1 MNHDKP
7 IFSQPQTGAEMYA
20 PDKTYR
26 QSSRDFIQQYLT
38 PLLGTPLARQYAEGI
53 VGSDPNNPMPMN
65 KELLGLGIADI
76 TPVGLLF
83 GGQEAGRDFFRAL
96 DKGDKI
102 GMVGAGFDATL
113 TGLEAFPLTKM
124 AVRAGANKVRGF
136 LRNVNR
142 KSVDSEADLTIPEK
156 PEALMTSPGP
166 KTVRDDEANVK
177 PPKGVSRRGV
187 LQGIAAAP
195 FAAGVLGELPVS
207 KIASKVAKVK
217 VPNIVPK
224 SILTKASAII
234 NKRKLL
240 RELGLDSDDFRV
252 GSETQNKLR
261 DFFDGKLE
269 PESLQELGLG
279 HTGGLKNS
287 AADAKN
293 AEFLFKN
300 DADKNKYLELD
311 KKRADIE
318 QSNRDFLDNGPGT
331 FDQRLLSKTL
341 NDGEKLQQKAEV
353 EMLKFIRDAYKGN
366 RLKDDFFRTSGYIPK
381 RYSVGVDPMES
392 AQFYYKNLRDAKN
405 YFGKDYDNLRKL
417 STDDLEKFTN
427 NNLTGSVDLERK
439 ALQKELMA
447 LPKEVPTPK
456 SLSDKFKA
464 NDAKREAYED
474 LKMLNKFEGEDEIR
488 ATKAKPFIEYQKE
501 NNFTDDEMIDLLERS
516 IDKAIDFEDAMGKG
530 FSGKTELTDNLL
542 DDGMSK
548 SRRRE

>member
-1 MNHDKP
+1 
-7 IFSQPQTGAEMYA
+7 MYA

-26 QSSRDFIQQYLT
+26 QRSRDFIQQYLT
-38 PLLGTPLARQYAEGI
+38 PLFGTPLARQYAEGI

-83 GGQEAGRDFFRAL
+83 GGQEAKRDFMRAYEQ
-96 DKGDKI
+96 GDTP
-102 GMVGAGFDATL
+102 GMVGAGFGAVL
-113 TGLEAFPLTKM
+113 TGVEAFPLTKM
-124 AVRAGANKVRGF
+124 AVKGGANKVRGF

-142 KSVDSEADLTIPEK
+142 KSVADESNLTIPEK
-156 PEALMTSPGP
+156 PEALVTSPGP
-166 KTVRDDEANVK
+166 KTVRDDESNLK
-177 PPKGVSRRGV
+177 LPKVSRRGV
-187 LQGIAAAP
+187 LQGLAAAP
-195 FAAGVLGELPVS
+195 VAAGVLGELPVS

-447 LPKEVPTPK
+447 LPREVPTPK

-488 ATKAKPFIEYQKE
+488 ATKAKPFIDYQKE

-516 IDKAIDFEDAMGKG
+516 IEKAIDFEDAMGKG

-548 SRRRE
+548 SLRRE

>member
-1 MNHDKP
+1 LNHDKP

-38 PLLGTPLARQYAEGI
+38 PLFGTPLARQYSEAI
-53 VGSDPNNPMPMN
+53 VGADPNNPMPRN
-65 KELLGLGIADI
+65 PLGLGFADA

-83 GGQEAGRDFFRAL
+83 GGQESGRDFFRAM

-102 GMVGAGFDATL
+102 GMAGAGF
-113 TGLEAFPLTKM
+113 GLGLSAAEAFPLTKIM
-124 AVRAGANKVRGF
+124 VRGGTNKVNSF

-142 KSVDSEADLTIPEK
+142 KSVADESNLTIPEK
-156 PEALMTSPGP
+156 PEVLMTSPGP
-166 KTVRDDEANVK
+166 KTVRDDETNVK

-187 LQGIAAAP
+187 LQGIVAAP
-195 FAAGVLGELPVS
+195 IATGVLGELPVS
-207 KIASKVAKVK
+207 KIASKIAKVK
-217 VPNIVPK
+217 VPDIVPK

-240 RELGLDSDDFRV
+240 TELGLNSRDFER
-252 GSETQNKLR
+252 GIPASNKLQ
-261 DFFDGKLE
+261 DFFDDKLE

-279 HTGGLKNS
+279 HTRGLRNS

-293 AEFLFKN
+293 SEFLFKN

-311 KKRADIE
+311 KKRADLKKK
-318 QSNRDFLDNGPGT
+318 NDDFINNGPGT

-341 NDGEKLQQKAEV
+341 KEGEKLEQKAEV
-353 EMLKFIRDAYKGN
+353 EMFKFIRDAYKGN
-366 RLKDDFFRTSGYIPK
+366 KLKEDFFRTSGYIPK
-381 RYSVGVDPMES
+381 KYSVSVDPMES
-392 AQFYYKNLRDAKN
+392 AQYYYKNLKSAKN
-405 YFGKDYDNLRKL
+405 YFGKDYNNLRKL
-417 STDDLEKFTN
+417 STEDLEKFTN
-427 NNLTGSVDLERK
+427 NNLTGTVDLERK

-447 LPKEVPTPK
+447 LPREVPTPK

-474 LKMLNKFEGEDEIR
+474 LKMLNKFDGEDEVR

-501 NNFTDDEMIDLLERS
+501 NDFTDDEMIDLLERS
-516 IDKAIDFEDAMGKG
+516 IEKAIDFEDAMGKG

-542 DDGMSK
+542 DDGNTK
-548 SRRRE
+548 SFRRD

>member
-1 MNHDKP
+1 
-7 IFSQPQTGAEMYA
+7 MYA
-20 PDKTYR
+20 APESTYLTDLPIEF
-26 QSSRDFIQQYLT
+26 SRTDFRNFIQNYLT
-38 PLLGTPLARQYAEGI
+38 NVLGQTTARQYAENIAGA
-53 VGSDPNNPMPMN
+53 DPNNPMPRNPMGIG
-65 KELLGLGIADI
+65 LADFTPLGLMFA
-76 TPVGLLF
+76 
-83 GGQEAGRDFFRAL
+83 GQEVKEDFGKASRPLDYVAPTIGGAL
-96 DKGDKI
+96 SI
-102 GMVGAGFDATL
+102 V
-113 TGLEAFPLTKM
+113 EAYPLTKVM
-124 AVRAGANKVRGF
+124 VKGVASPISSF
-136 LRNVNR
+136 LKNINR
-142 KSVDSEADLTIPEK
+142 KSVADESNLTIPEK

-166 KTVRDDEANVK
+166 KTIRDDETNVK
-177 PPKGVSRRGV
+177 PPKGISRRGV
-187 LQGIAAAP
+187 LQGLAAAP
-195 FAAGVLGELPVS
+195 IAGGVLGELPVS

-240 RELGLDSDDFRV
+240 RELGLDPNDFRV
-252 GSETQNKLR
+252 GRETQNKLQ

-293 AEFLFKN
+293 ADFLFKN

-311 KKRADIE
+311 KKRADLE
-318 QSNRDFLDNGPGT
+318 QQNRDFLDNGPGT

-381 RYSVGVDPMES
+381 KTLSSQDPMES
-392 AQFYYKNLRDAKN
+392 AQFYYKNKRDAKN

-417 STDDLEKFTN
+417 SSEDLEKFTN

-447 LPKEVPTPK
+447 LPREVPTPK
-456 SLSDKFKA
+456 ALSDKFKA
-464 NDAKREAYED
+464 NDAKREAYQD
-474 LKMLNKFEGEDEIR
+474 LKMLNKFEGEDEVR
-488 ATKAKPFIEYQKE
+488 ATKAKPFIDYQKE

-516 IDKAIDFEDAMGKG
+516 IEKAIDFENAMGKDF
-530 FSGKTELTDNLL
+530 FSKTELTDNLL

-548 SRRRE
+548 SRRR

>member
-1 MNHDKP
+1 
-7 IFSQPQTGAEMYA
+7 MYA

-53 VGSDPNNPMPMN
+53 VGSDPTNPMPMN
-65 KELLGLGIADI
+65 KELLGLGMADI

-83 GGQEAGRDFFRAL
+83 GGQEATRAFMRAYEQ
-96 DKGDKI
+96 GSTP
-102 GMVGAGFDATL
+102 GMIGAGFDATL

-207 KIASKVAKVK
+207 KIVSKVAKVK
-217 VPNIVPK
+217 VPDIVPK

-417 STDDLEKFTN
+417 SSEDLEKFTN

-447 LPKEVPTPK
+447 LPREVPTPK

-488 ATKAKPFIEYQKE
+488 ATKVKPFIEYQKE
-501 NNFTDDEMIDLLERS
+501 NDFTNDEMIDLLERS

-530 FSGKTELTDNLL
+530 FTGKTELTDNLL

>member
-7 IFSQPQTGAEMYA
+7 IFSQSQEGATLEAYT
-20 PDKTYR
+20 PTFR
-26 QSSRDFIQQYLT
+26 ERDRSVIQQYLT
-38 PLLGTPLARQYAEGI
+38 PLFGAQKSAEI
-53 VGSDPNNPMPMN
+53 SENITGSASPVTRNV
-65 KELLGLGIADI
+65 LGLGLADV
-76 TPVGLLF
+76 TPFGVLY
-83 GGQEAGRDFFRAL
+83 GGQEAGRDFMRAYRQGSRL
-96 DKGDKI
+96 
-102 GMVGAGFDATL
+102 GMAGS
-113 TGLEAFPLTKM
+113 GLGFLLSAAEAFPLTKF
-124 AVRAGANKVRGF
+124 ALRPVTNQVKDF
-136 LRNVNR
+136 LRNINR
-142 KSVDSEADLTIPEK
+142 KSVDSEANLIIPEK
-156 PEALMTSPGP
+156 PETLMTSPGP
-166 KTVRDDEANVK
+166 KTIRDDETNVE
-177 PPKGVSRRGV
+177 PPKGISRRGV
-187 LQGIAAAP
+187 LQGLVAAP
-195 FAAGVLGELPVS
+195 IAGGVLSQLPVS
-207 KIASKVAKVK
+207 KIASNIAKVK

-279 HTGGLKNS
+279 HTGGLRNS

-311 KKRADIE
+311 KKRADLK
-318 QSNRDFLDNGPGT
+318 QKNDDFINNGPGT

-341 NDGEKLQQKAEV
+341 KEGERLEQKAEV

-427 NNLTGSVDLERK
+427 RNLTGSIDLERK

-447 LPKEVPTPK
+447 LPRDVPTPK

-516 IDKAIDFEDAMGKG
+516 IDKAIDFEDSMGKG